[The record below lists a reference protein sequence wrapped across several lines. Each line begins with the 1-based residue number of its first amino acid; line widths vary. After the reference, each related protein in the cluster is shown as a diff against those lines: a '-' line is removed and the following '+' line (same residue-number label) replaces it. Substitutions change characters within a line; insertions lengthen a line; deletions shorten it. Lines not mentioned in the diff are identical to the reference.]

1 MRKFSI
7 QKPNVRGIE
16 MHKVSLE
23 LSQTEFNVLQIA
35 IDHMIE
41 HCGDSAVTSD
51 AEESETWLERLRAAE
66 NLKSKIGGE
75 GETA

>member
-16 MHKVSLE
+16 MRKVNLE
-23 LSQTEFNVLQIA
+23 LSETEFNVLQIA

-41 HCGDSAVTSD
+41 HCIDAGENSD
-51 AEESETWLERLRAAE
+51 DNEEIEIWVERTNAAE
-66 NLKSKIGGE
+66 NLRNKIGV
-75 GETA
+75 TA

>member
-7 QKPNVRGIE
+7 QRPNVRGIE
-16 MHKVSLE
+16 MRKVSLE
-23 LSQTEFNVLQIA
+23 LSETEFNVLQIS

-51 AEESETWLERLRAAE
+51 AEQSETWLMRLHAAE
-66 NLKSKIGGE
+66 NLKNKIGGE
-75 GETA
+75 G

>member
-7 QKPNVRGIE
+7 QRPNVRGIE
-16 MHKVSLE
+16 MRKVSLE
-23 LSQTEFNVLQIA
+23 LSETEFNVLQIA

-51 AEESETWLERLRAAE
+51 AEQNETWLMRLHAAE
-66 NLKSKIGGE
+66 NLKNKIGGE
-75 GETA
+75 G